1 MQYGVLIFPTD
12 ASIRPAD
19 LAVEAE
25 ARGFES
31 LWVAEHSH
39 IPLSRRSPYP
49 GGGELPKM
57 YYDVMDPFVALAT
70 AAQATRRIRVGTGIC
85 LVTQRDPIQTAK
97 QVASLDQLSDGRFL
111 FGVGAGWNLEEMEDH
126 GTDPRTRFALMRE
139 RVEAMRAIWTQ
150 SKPEYHG
157 ELVDFPPMM
166 TWPKPVQQ
174 PLPVLVGG
182 GWPHGARRAARW
194 GDGWIPVSYD
204 VEDPAAIRKE
214 LDGLLAGH
222 DRAPADV
229 PVSVVLA
236 QDHSPPDARRLAGYA
251 AADFQR
257 TVFWLPAEGRDR
269 VLPLL
274 DRCVALIEEVG
285 A

>member
-1 MQYGVLIFPTD
+1 MQYGVFIFPTD
-12 ASIRPAD
+12 SSIRPAE

-49 GGGELPKM
+49 GGGDLPKM

-70 AAQATRRIRVGTGIC
+70 AAQATRRIRLGTGIC

-97 QVASLDQLSDGRFL
+97 QVASLDQLSDGRFV

-126 GTDPRTRFALMRE
+126 GTDPSTRFALMRE
-139 RVEAMRAIWTQ
+139 RVEAMREIWTR

-157 ELVDFPPMM
+157 KHVDFPPMM
-166 TWPKPVQQ
+166 TWPKPVQER
-174 PLPVLVGG
+174 LPVLVGG

-194 GDGWIPVSYD
+194 GDGWMPVSYD
-204 VEDPAAIRKE
+204 IEDPAATRRE
-214 LDGLLAGH
+214 LDALLAEH
-222 DRAPADV
+222 ERTPAEV
-229 PVSVVLA
+229 PISVVLA
-236 QDHSPPDARRLAGYA
+236 QAHWPPQAERLAAYA
-251 AADFQR
+251 AAGVER
-257 TVFWLPAEGRDR
+257 VVLGLPAAGRET

-274 DRCVALIEEVG
+274 DGFAGLMGEVG